1 MQTELLLTF
10 SPDNL
15 SSKASGGK
23 SLASA
28 MLVPLSKEDTGG
40 RMRIWVI
47 YNPSNGKQTE
57 SDDTR
62 PKEGGDEVKSDA
74 RMELVWDRKERERFP
89 EMKELVSQAV
99 LLTLHLFS
107 NLLIFFQSSEFEVK

>member
-23 SLASA
+23 SISSV

-40 RMRIWVI
+40 RMRVWCI
-47 YNPSNGKQTE
+47 YNPPQTDVEGDHGE
-57 SDDTR
+57 SKKGLET
-62 PKEGGDEVKSDA
+62 K
-74 RMELVWDRKERERFP
+74 MQLVWDRKERERFP
-89 EMKELVSQAV
+89 EMKELVS
-99 LLTLHLFS
+99 
-107 NLLIFFQSSEFEVK
+107 